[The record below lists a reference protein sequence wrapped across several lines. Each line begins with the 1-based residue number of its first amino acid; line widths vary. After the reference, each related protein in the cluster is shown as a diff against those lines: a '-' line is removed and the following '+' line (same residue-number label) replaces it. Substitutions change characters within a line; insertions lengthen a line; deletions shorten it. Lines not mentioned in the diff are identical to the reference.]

1 MADYEIT
8 IFAETRTLP
17 SSINK
22 HTWYQ
27 HMSMNYNGR
36 NETFM
41 DDTCQN
47 GYKIQCAPA
56 PLNSP
61 ATAETS
67 IYVAIV
73 LLAFVL
79 ISALVMFLVKNIRDK
94 GKTIKD
100 LQRQLSQKSE
110 KYGTLENG
118 P

>member
-8 IFAETRTLP
+8 IFGETKTQP
-17 SSINK
+17 SNINL
-22 HTWYQ
+22 HTRYQ
-27 HMSMNYNGR
+27 HMSMNYDGR
-36 NETFM
+36 NQTFT
-41 DDTCQN
+41 DNCLH
-47 GYKIQCAPA
+47 GYKIQCALA

-67 IYVAIV
+67 IYVAIA

-94 GKTIKD
+94 SNTIKD
-100 LQRQLSQKSE
+100 LQRQLSQKGE
-110 KYGTLENG
+110 KYGTLEND

>member
-41 DDTCQN
+41 GSCQN
-47 GYKIQCAPA
+47 GYNIRCAPT
-56 PLNSP
+56 NSP

-67 IYVAIV
+67 IYVAIA

-79 ISALVMFLVKNIRDK
+79 ISALVLFLVKNIRDK
-94 GKTIKD
+94 GKTIEN